1 MNQVIGLV
9 GVFLPGLC
17 WWAWLGWDDDDPG
30 EALAVIFGVSM
41 AVIALA
47 ALLFYLLKLP
57 FGPNKQ
63 LAYWVGAP
71 LFLALGLAVRWK
83 KHKFDWK
90 LLLALVFF
98 GGLVAF
104 RLWQARE
111 LVLPNWVDSLHHS
124 LIVRK
129 MVEAGGLT
137 ASLEPY
143 LPGNFYYHFGFHS
156 FTAVYSLLSKQFAP
170 FAVLF
175 LGQVISAGVSLSI
188 YAFTK
193 TLTRDWK
200 IGLLAALLSA
210 FVTKM
215 PGYYLTWGR
224 YTLLAG
230 MLLMP
235 LAMAFGLKVIRGQ
248 RGIGNLLALGVLTA
262 GTLLTHYFN
271 AFLLAVWF
279 VVLGLVWLFR
289 AAKARSFKWH
299 EALGL
304 VLPVMIGLL
313 AVLPWYVRIFQYSG
327 ARADLSA
334 NLVGLAADRTEQ
346 WSYLRYLIGNQLN
359 LVLVIMAGGGVLWCL
374 WRNEKVEFAL
384 WALFVGLMSLPIGV
398 QLSSFRHD
406 YFGLVLFFPVSVMA
420 ASFVFGV
427 VKFFQEKFTG
437 LTARRISA
445 ALASVFMIFVL
456 VYGGWSNRDVI
467 NKATILADQDDL
479 DALNWINTHLPKD
492 ARFFINTAPWG
503 FGLYRGVDGGAWI
516 TPYTGRWS
524 LVPTNFFS
532 FSDNYDYMNQMID
545 LSKRTASLD
554 EMSNNLFIG
563 LICEANANYIY
574 LKNGLGGITS
584 NTLNMLNS
592 IQKIASLD
600 SVSVWMVSTSI
611 ICNK

>member
-1 MNQVIGLV
+1 MNQVLGLA
-9 GVFLPGLC
+9 GVFLPGLI
-17 WWAWLGWDDDDPG
+17 WWVWLGREDNDPG
-30 EALAVIFGVSM
+30 EALATIFGISM
-41 AVIALA
+41 SMVALA

-63 LAYWVGAP
+63 LAYWIAAP
-71 LFLALGLAVRWK
+71 LLFVLGLILRWK

-90 LLLALVFF
+90 LLLALGLF
-98 GGLVAF
+98 GALVAF

-137 ASLEPY
+137 STLEPY
-143 LPGNFYYHFGFHS
+143 LPGNFYYHFGFHT
-156 FTAVYSLLSKQFAP
+156 FTALYSTFSKQFAP

-200 IGLLAALLSA
+200 ISLLATLLSA
-210 FVTKM
+210 LVTKM

-224 YTLLAG
+224 YTILAG

-235 LAMAFGLKVIRGQ
+235 LAMAYGLKVLRRQ
-248 RGIGNLLALGVLTA
+248 HDIGTLLTLGLLTA

-279 VVLGLVWLFR
+279 VILGLVWLIR
-289 AAKARSFKWH
+289 SARAKAFNWH
-299 EALGL
+299 VALSL
-304 VLPVMIGLL
+304 LLPVLIALL
-313 AVLPWYVRIFQYSG
+313 AVLPWYLRIFQYSG
-327 ARADLSA
+327 ARSELSA
-334 NLVGLAADRTEQ
+334 SLVDLAADRTEQ
-346 WSYLRYLIGNQLN
+346 WSYLRYLVGNQLN
-359 LVLVIMAGGGVLWCL
+359 LVLVIVAGAGLLWCL
-374 WRNEKVEFAL
+374 LRKERIEFAL
-384 WALFVGLMSLPIGV
+384 WALFVGLMSLPVGV

-406 YFGLVLFFPVSVMA
+406 YFGLLLFFPISVMA
-420 ASFVFGV
+420 AGFLVDLAC
-427 VKFFQEKFTG
+427 FFQQKFVS
-437 LTARRISA
+437 LTAKRVVSVV
-445 ALASVFMIFVL
+445 ALAFIVFVL
-456 VYGGWSNRDVI
+456 FFGGWSNRDVI

-479 DALNWINTHLPKD
+479 DALNWIDTHLPKD

-524 LVPTNFFS
+524 IVPTNFYPFGMTGVDRTILMDWAEQTS
-532 FSDNYDYMNQMID
+532 TINTCDSLFWKIIEEADLKFAYLNQRTGSLQATSLEVCPGTKLIFNSDEISIW
-545 LSKRTASLD
+545 LL
-554 EMSNNLFIG
+554 NN
-563 LICEANANYIY
+563 
-574 LKNGLGGITS
+574 S
-584 NTLNMLNS
+584 
-592 IQKIASLD
+592 D
-600 SVSVWMVSTSI
+600 
-611 ICNK
+611 

>member
-1 MNQVIGLV
+1 MNQAIGLV

-17 WWAWLGWDDDDPG
+17 WWAWLGREDDDPG
-30 EALAVIFGVSM
+30 ESLAAIFGVSM
-41 AVIALA
+41 AAVALA

-57 FGPNKQ
+57 FGPHKQ
-63 LAYWVGAP
+63 LAYWIGAP
-71 LFLALGLAVRWK
+71 LVFTMGLILRWK
-83 KHKFDWK
+83 QHKFDWK
-90 LLLALVFF
+90 MLLALALF

-137 ASLEPY
+137 STLEPY
-143 LPGNFYYHFGFHS
+143 LPGNFYYHFGFHT
-156 FTAVYSLLSKQFAP
+156 FTALYSLLSKQFAP

-200 IGLLAALLSA
+200 ISLLAALLSA
-210 FVTKM
+210 LVTKM

-224 YTLLAG
+224 YTMLAG

-235 LAMAFGLKVIRGQ
+235 LAMAFGLKVLRGQ
-248 RGIGNLLALGVLTA
+248 RGVANLLALGLLTA

-279 VVLGLVWLFR
+279 VFLGLVWLFR
-289 AAKARSFKWH
+289 SAKAKSYKWQ

-327 ARADLSA
+327 GRADLTAS
-334 NLVGLAADRTEQ
+334 LVGLAADRTEQ

-359 LVLVIMAGGGVLWCL
+359 LVLVIMAGAGVLWGL
-374 WRNEKVEFAL
+374 FRDVWIEFPL
-384 WALFVGLMSLPIGV
+384 WALFLGLMSLPIGI

-406 YFGLVLFFPVSVMA
+406 YFGLVLFFPVSVLA
-420 ASFVFGV
+420 AKFLIELAQ
-427 VKFFQEKFTG
+427 FFQER
-437 LTARRISA
+437 LASQPARRVVGVVA
-445 ALASVFMIFVL
+445 VAFMTFVL

-467 NKATILADQDDL
+467 NKTTVLADQDDL
-479 DALNWINTHLPKD
+479 DALNWINTHLPAD

-516 TPYTGRWS
+516 TPYNGRWS
-524 LVPTNFFS
+524 LVPTNFYPFGMEATGKKLVMDWGERTS
-532 FSDNYDYMNQMID
+532 TINACDTQFWKIVAEADLEYAYLTQRTGNLQATTMDDCPGSRLMYDSGGVSIW
-545 LSKRTASLD
+545 L
-554 EMSNNLFIG
+554 
-563 LICEANANYIY
+563 
-574 LKNGLGGITS
+574 LKNT
-584 NTLNMLNS
+584 N
-592 IQKIASLD
+592 
-600 SVSVWMVSTSI
+600 
-611 ICNK
+611 